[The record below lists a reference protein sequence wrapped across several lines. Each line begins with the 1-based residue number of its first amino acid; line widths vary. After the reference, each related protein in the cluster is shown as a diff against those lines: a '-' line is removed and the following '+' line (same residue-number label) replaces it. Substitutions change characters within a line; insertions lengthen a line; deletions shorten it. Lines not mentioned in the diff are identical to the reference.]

1 MPANAFDPPGNPGMP
16 SATLLEPTLQLG
28 RSGHSNE
35 SGIAGAVARPTR
47 KTAAELNEIFDVPC
61 SPFMLEKPLG
71 QGTFGT
77 VFRSRTASGRVVAIK
92 QVEEDERYVTRE
104 VEICKMLAAVN
115 HPNIVEVVG
124 LYFTV
129 DQQHVRTLNLV
140 MEYLPQTM
148 RGVLSFL
155 SRRNMRIKVP
165 LVQIYMYQLASAL
178 LFLHQLGVVHRDL
191 KPENVLLDP
200 STHILKL
207 ADFGSAKQ
215 LVQGQRSTTY
225 IASRFYRAPELI
237 LDRDLYGPAID
248 IWAYGCIL
256 AELAIGCPFF
266 TGEDNA
272 TQLVKITRVLGS
284 ITKADTDSMAAGAGN
299 YLSDFYF
306 PPRERKSWSRALK
319 LRLSTGKEVQGSFGA
334 LYESL
339 LDGLL
344 QWRPSSRLTGKEILA
359 HSFFDELKALSD
371 TAEVLPPQLFQYTE
385 EELNVLVL

>member
-1 MPANAFDPPGNPGMP
+1 
-16 SATLLEPTLQLG
+16 
-28 RSGHSNE
+28 
-35 SGIAGAVARPTR
+35 
-47 KTAAELNEIFDVPC
+47 
-61 SPFMLEKPLG
+61 
-71 QGTFGT
+71 
-77 VFRSRTASGRVVAIK
+77 
-92 QVEEDERYVTRE
+92 
-104 VEICKMLAAVN
+104 LAAAN

-129 DQQHVRTLNLV
+129 DRHHVRTLNLV

-165 LVQIYMYQLASAL
+165 LVQIYMYQLARAL

-200 STHILKL
+200 VTRKLKL

-215 LVQGQRSTTY
+215 LVQGQRSTAY

-344 QWRPSSRLTGKEILA
+344 QWRPSSRLTGQEILA

-371 TAEVLPPQLFQYTE
+371 TAEVLPPQLFQYTD
-385 EELNVLVL
+385 EELNMLMYQ